1 MEYQDEARR
10 WVDALPDLDPA
21 ERDRLIRE
29 YAAALER
36 YFQDAIGAEVA
47 LHGPALAEEWARLR
61 DYGGQYLPIWLRLN
75 LPGYFALR
83 AEIFARARL
92 AILGL

>member
-10 WVDALPDLDPA
+10 WVDAIPGLTPG
-21 ERDRLIRE
+21 ERTRRVQA

-36 YFQDAIGAEVA
+36 YFQDAITAEVA
-47 LHGPALAEEWARLR
+47 LHGPARVEEWARLR
-61 DYGGQYLPIWLRLN
+61 DYGGQYLPIWLRWN
-75 LPGYFALR
+75 LPGYFELR

-92 AILGL
+92 AILGR